1 MNQCPLAYVDPC
13 SKCAQFGNC
22 CPSQAVHKLIA
33 LEKELQ
39 DIKALLQE
47 LLKRQLQ
54 PPDKLQ
60 I

>member
-47 LLKRQLQ
+47 LLKRTTST
-54 PPDKLQ
+54 P
-60 I
+60 